1 MLETTARVGDDG
13 SLDTV
18 REEGASATLGVLRGV
33 RRRLQVSEERV
44 FHETR

>member
-1 MLETTARVGDDG
+1 MLEATTRVGDDG

-18 REEGASATLGVLRGV
+18 LEEGSSAALGILRGV
-33 RRRLQVSEERV
+33 RRRLQVGEERV